1 MKKYLLLLIMTI
13 FFTSCSTKNAAVFQ
27 NPILVDTKTVNFENT
42 DSVLSYM
49 GVVKSDSLKKY
60 SFKSGGKLKSVQV
73 NVGQAVNEGDI
84 LLELDKSDMQFQV
97 DAAKNQVDAAYSQYD
112 KALTGSQDEDINA
125 AKLNVEKSQA
135 AYDYAQKLYFDIKT
149 LLDEGAVSESSFKE
163 AELSL
168 NIADKELKQAQE
180 LLNKAKSGTRKE
192 DIASAKSQYELA
204 QTSYDAIKKLFN
216 DATLVCDTKG
226 YVADILYE
234 VGEIVPQG
242 YPAILVQSENQVMSI
257 GATQEDVEKLSIGM
271 TALITVNNENYN
283 GEIVDI
289 SQTPDETSRTFNVD
303 IFISDRDKK
312 FYIGSIGQVELIIG
326 QTSGIYI
333 EIPYILND
341 GVDYVYIVEG
351 NKAVRKNIDIVEIV
365 DDKALVKGLSDN
377 SQLIINGA
385 KNIKDGFLV
394 EVKE

>member
-1 MKKYLLLLIMTI
+1 MKKILSLLIMTLFI
-13 FFTSCSTKNAAVFQ
+13 TSCSTENAAVFQ
-27 NPILVDTKTVNFENT
+27 NSILVETKTVISENT

-84 LLELDKSDMQFQV
+84 LLELDKSDIQFQV
-97 DAAKNQVDAAYSQYD
+97 DAAKNQADAACSQYE
-112 KALTGSQDEDINA
+112 KALTGAQDEDINA
-125 AKLNVEKSQA
+125 AKLNVEKAQA
-135 AYDYAQKLYFDIKT
+135 AYDYAQKIYIDIKT

-168 NIADKELKQAQE
+168 NIAEKELKQTQE
-180 LLNKAKSGTRKE
+180 LLNKAEAGTRKE

-204 QTSYDAIKKLFN
+204 QTNYDAIKKLFN
-216 DATLVCDTKG
+216 DATLICDTKG

-234 VGEIVPQG
+234 TGEIVPQG
-242 YPAILVQSENQVMSI
+242 YPAILIQSENQVISI

-271 TALITVNNENYN
+271 TALITINNENYN
-283 GEIVDI
+283 GKIVDI

-312 FYIGSIGQVELIIG
+312 FYIGSIGQVKLIIG
-326 QTSGIYI
+326 QTRGIYI

-341 GVDYVYIVEG
+341 GADYVYIVEE

-377 SQLIINGA
+377 NQLIVNGA

>member
-1 MKKYLLLLIMTI
+1 MKKFLPLLIMTLFI
-13 FFTSCSTKNAAVFQ
+13 TSCSTENAAVFQ
-27 NPILVDTKTVNFENT
+27 NSILVETKTVISENT

-60 SFKSGGKLKSVQV
+60 SFKSSGKLKSVQV

-97 DAAKNQVDAAYSQYD
+97 DAAKNQADAAYSQYE
-112 KALTGSQDEDINA
+112 KALTGAQDEDINA
-125 AKLNVEKSQA
+125 AKLNVEKAQA
-135 AYDYAQKLYFDIKT
+135 AYDYAQKIYIDIKT
-149 LLDEGAVSESSFKE
+149 LLNEGAVSESSFKE

-168 NIADKELKQAQE
+168 NIAEKELKQTQE
-180 LLNKAKSGTRKE
+180 LLNKAEAGTRKE

-204 QTSYDAIKKLFN
+204 QTNYDAIKKLFN
-216 DATLVCDTKG
+216 DATLICDTKG

-234 VGEIVPQG
+234 TGEIVPQG
-242 YPAILVQSENQVMSI
+242 YPAILVQSENQVISI
-257 GATQEDVEKLSIGM
+257 GATQEDIEKLSIGM
-271 TALITVNNENYN
+271 TALITINNENYN
-283 GEIVDI
+283 GKIVNI

-303 IFISDRDKK
+303 IFINERDKK
-312 FYIGSIGQVELIIG
+312 FYIGSICQVELITG
-326 QTSGIYI
+326 QTRGIWI

-341 GVDYVYIVEG
+341 GVNYVYIVEE

-377 SQLIINGA
+377 DQLIVNGA
-385 KNIKDGFLV
+385 KNIKDGLLV